1 MAKATASHG
10 KGNLGATVSLTKMS
24 FPKALA
30 STQKDQGPLPVRVS
44 RSELGRATSPSSL
57 TSIRVHLE
65 ALGCQAWAESGVL
78 DSQSTHILT
87 AVSLP
92 PQDNQDPASLGLP
105 ITPLSFPIP
114 SMTNFDVPPV
124 SQNGCPQVWLLL
136 SFIFS
141 LVQTSSYSPTCFF
154 SHSVSQLFILLLS
167 ESSLDPAAMY
177 PGPCHLCCAEA
188 AHGEL
193 SVTHGKVKHQHNIT
207 YNLITNQEG
216 LPEL

>member
-1 MAKATASHG
+1 MGQLEHLDVTKATASHG

-65 ALGCQAWAESGVL
+65 ALGCQAWAESGML

-92 PQDNQDPASLGLP
+92 PQD
-105 ITPLSFPIP
+105 
-114 SMTNFDVPPV
+114 
-124 SQNGCPQVWLLL
+124 
-136 SFIFS
+136 
-141 LVQTSSYSPTCFF
+141 
-154 SHSVSQLFILLLS
+154 
-167 ESSLDPAAMY
+167 E
-177 PGPCHLCCAEA
+177 PGPSLL
-188 AHGEL
+188 G
-193 SVTHGKVKHQHNIT
+193 VTHHPT
-207 YNLITNQEG
+207 L
-216 LPEL
+216 LPYPIHDEL